1 MALRENE
8 RVALICNMFIET
20 VPSTPELELP
30 SMQKVIELLQQLC
43 RAGVAEEFDDK
54 GETLLY
60 IADVQIMEK
69 ADAATVLFTHADR
82 RGSDPTLMAFR
93 TRKHRRI
100 PKGRDEGVPFSAH
113 MVLELTPVAGL
124 RGRHRCVIEQV
135 PTVSRSNIVAFL
147 SKLIRDYA
155 QRNQAE
161 FLFKSDSG
169 AAKSYYPKLRSET
182 EASKTLKEDLR

>member
-60 IADVQIMEK
+60 IADVKSWRKLTQPPSCSPMPIEEGQI
-69 ADAATVLFTHADR
+69 R
-82 RGSDPTLMAFR
+82 R
-93 TRKHRRI
+93 
-100 PKGRDEGVPFSAH
+100 
-113 MVLELTPVAGL
+113 
-124 RGRHRCVIEQV
+124 
-135 PTVSRSNIVAFL
+135 
-147 SKLIRDYA
+147 
-155 QRNQAE
+155 
-161 FLFKSDSG
+161 
-169 AAKSYYPKLRSET
+169 
-182 EASKTLKEDLR
+182 